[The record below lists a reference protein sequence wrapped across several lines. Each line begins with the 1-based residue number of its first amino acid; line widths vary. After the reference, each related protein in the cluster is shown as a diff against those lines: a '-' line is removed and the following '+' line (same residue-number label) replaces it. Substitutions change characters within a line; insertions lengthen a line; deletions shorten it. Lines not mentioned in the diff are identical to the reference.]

1 MKVLVVGANGLTGRR
16 LVRVLARG
24 PHAPVALIRDPEQA
38 PTFEAMGVPVREG
51 DLEAPMDEVV
61 EGMDAVVFV
70 AGSGSKTGPEK
81 TLSVDRDGA
90 IRLIAA
96 MEAAGVPRY
105 VMLSSRGADPES
117 RGHAISSYLR
127 AKGIADEHLRRSP
140 LEWTILRPGR
150 LTEDPGTGQVTVSTG
165 PMTEGSTS
173 RDTLALVLA
182 RCLDEP
188 ATLRTTLDMAEG
200 GRPVDE
206 ALLGLAS

>member
-16 LVRVLARG
+16 LVRFLAHG
-24 PHAPVALIRDPEQA
+24 PHEPVALVRDPKQA
-38 PTFEAMGVPVREG
+38 PTFEELGVPVRVG
-51 DLEAPMDEVV
+51 DLEAPLDEAVV
-61 EGMDAVVFV
+61 GMDAVIFV
-70 AGSGSKTGPEK
+70 AGSGSKTGPDK
-81 TLSVDRDGA
+81 TLAVDRDGA

-117 RGHAISSYLR
+117 RGHALSSYLR
-127 AKGIADEHLRRSP
+127 AKGIADAHLRRSE

-150 LTEDPGTGQVTVSTG
+150 LTEDEGTGLITVSRS
-165 PMTEGSTS
+165 PMTEGHTT
-173 RDTLALVLA
+173 RDTLARVLA

-188 ATLRTTLDMAEG
+188 ATLQATLDMAEG

-206 ALLGLAS
+206 ALRGLAS